1 MTPGRDDRHPKRYL
15 APPLDS
21 GIMTAAA
28 PVSPIL
34 VAPAAI
40 AEIDRAAAF
49 QDRWGGLAL
58 PPAPFYGGGP
68 RILDAYGPEGSA
80 AEGRL
85 SAAGSCR
92 VSMAYKFMIDP
103 DDAFG
108 IDACRRTPLHAGPDG
123 WVESL
128 APAAHAGRRAKTV
141 TKINREGV
149 EPWDLVFT
157 HQVLEPC
164 HDLASC

>member
-40 AEIDRAAAF
+40 AEIEGAAAF

-58 PPAPFYGGGP
+58 PPARSTGAVR
-68 RILDAYGPEGSA
+68 RILNAEGPEGSA

-85 SAAGSCR
+85 STAGSCR
-92 VSMAYKFMIDP
+92 VSMAYGFMIGP
-103 DDAFG
+103 NGACG
-108 IDACRRTPLHAGPDG
+108 IDAYRRAPLPAGPDG

-141 TKINREGV
+141 TKIKGK
-149 EPWDLVFT
+149 
-157 HQVLEPC
+157 
-164 HDLASC
+164 ASSLGTSPLRIKSWTLP